1 MTTETQEKFKEIFE
15 QYLKEVDRF
24 NNKDFLIS
32 GRRARALLMNMK
44 SLIHKIRK
52 ELSVRR
58 KDLLFKKKSKSMYDQ
73 AQ

>member
-32 GRRARALLMNMK
+32 GRRARAL
-44 SLIHKIRK
+44 
-52 ELSVRR
+52 
-58 KDLLFKKKSKSMYDQ
+58 
-73 AQ
+73 